1 MNIDK
6 VVNLKANYKIT
17 RLDIS
22 KVALIVCDWLQI
34 PMMTDYIAKIALSL
48 SSGDTKYEKAY
59 LDAIKDPKI
68 IARHKIVSFEWH
80 NIVPL
85 ILRKELAT
93 LISWSTVT
101 PSFKANI
108 IALGT
113 NAVAVNDADLQLGTE
128 VKRAEFTNRYAVD
141 NIAYLDKFFAPS
153 EVQGNT
159 YLEAGVFVD
168 GVVATANSG
177 YLLSHINMNETVSIN
192 ETLTINATI
201 TVA

>member
-68 IARHKIVSFEWH
+68 IARHKIVSFE
-80 NIVPL
+80 
-85 ILRKELAT
+85 
-93 LISWSTVT
+93 
-101 PSFKANI
+101 
-108 IALGT
+108 
-113 NAVAVNDADLQLGTE
+113 
-128 VKRAEFTNRYAVD
+128 
-141 NIAYLDKFFAPS
+141 
-153 EVQGNT
+153 
-159 YLEAGVFVD
+159 
-168 GVVATANSG
+168 
-177 YLLSHINMNETVSIN
+177 
-192 ETLTINATI
+192 
-201 TVA
+201 